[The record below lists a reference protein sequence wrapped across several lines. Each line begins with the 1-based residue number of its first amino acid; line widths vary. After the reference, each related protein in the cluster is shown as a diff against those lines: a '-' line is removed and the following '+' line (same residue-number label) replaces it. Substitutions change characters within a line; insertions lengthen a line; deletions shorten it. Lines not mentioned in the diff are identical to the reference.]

1 MNIKAI
7 LSKVDHTLLKQT
19 ATWDDIKQ
27 VCEDAVK
34 YKCASACIPPYFVKT
49 AKNYFK
55 DKLNVCTVIGFPNGY
70 STTKTKCYET
80 SQAISDGAHEIDMV
94 LNINMLKDSLYDD
107 ILDEINQVKIAC
119 QGRILKVIIETCL
132 LTEEEKIKMCEI
144 ISNSDADYIK
154 TSTGFSTSGA
164 TREDIQLFKEHIKND
179 KRIKAA
185 GGIKSLNDAEDF
197 INLGASRLGTSSIV
211 KIIKDEQ
218 VSGY

>member
-1 MNIKAI
+1 MNIKSI

-94 LNINMLKDSLYDD
+94 LNINML
-107 ILDEINQVKIAC
+107 
-119 QGRILKVIIETCL
+119 
-132 LTEEEKIKMCEI
+132 
-144 ISNSDADYIK
+144 
-154 TSTGFSTSGA
+154 
-164 TREDIQLFKEHIKND
+164 
-179 KRIKAA
+179 
-185 GGIKSLNDAEDF
+185 
-197 INLGASRLGTSSIV
+197 
-211 KIIKDEQ
+211 
-218 VSGY
+218 

>member
-1 MNIKAI
+1 MNIKSI

-49 AKNYFK
+49 AKSYFK

-70 STTKTKCYET
+70 STTKVKCYEA
-80 SQAISDGAHEIDMV
+80 SQAVSDGADEIDMV

-119 QGRILKVIIETCL
+119 QGRILKVIVETCL

>member
-1 MNIKAI
+1 
-7 LSKVDHTLLKQT
+7 LKQT

-107 ILDEINQVKIAC
+107 ILDEINQVKNAC
-119 QGRILKVIIETCL
+119 QGRVLKVIIETCL

-144 ISNSDADYIK
+144 ISDSDADYIK
-154 TSTGFSTSGA
+154 TSSGFSTSGA